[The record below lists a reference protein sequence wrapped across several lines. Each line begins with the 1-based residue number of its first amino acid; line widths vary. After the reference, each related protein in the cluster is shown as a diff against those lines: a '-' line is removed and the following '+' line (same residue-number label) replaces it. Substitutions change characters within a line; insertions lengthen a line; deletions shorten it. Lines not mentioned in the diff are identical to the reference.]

1 MNKRIQLLSLFFITL
16 FLFSCGDDF
25 DDKIITPQTESETV
39 TDADGNIYNT
49 IKIGDQTWMLEN
61 LKTTKF
67 NDGETITEYTFDT
80 HGSNWHNAGSEE
92 ALYQWA
98 LTDDLNNVYTEALPY
113 DYYGAMYNHY
123 AIESGKLAPTGWRI
137 PTQQDFITLENHIAI
152 NGVSGNEATALKT
165 TFGWLSSSG
174 NGTNLFGFNGLPNGY
189 VNAFG
194 GSTASEIICAW
205 ATINVNTISNTR
217 TSVNLFDENTILY
230 AEDAI
235 QIGHGI
241 RCIKE

>member
-1 MNKRIQLLSLFFITL
+1 MSKSIQFLSLFLITIL
-16 FLFSCGDDF
+16 LVSCGDDY
-25 DDKIITPQTESETV
+25 DDKVLTPRNETV
-39 TDADGNIYNT
+39 TDADGNIYET
-49 IKIGDQTWMLEN
+49 ITIGNQTWMKEN
-61 LKTTKF
+61 LKTTKY
-67 NDGETITEYTFDT
+67 NDGTLITEWVFGND
-80 HGSNWHNAGSEE
+80 WHNATDLT
-92 ALYQWA
+92 AYYQWA
-98 LTDDLNNVYTEALPY
+98 STDDLNNVYTETLPF

-137 PTQQDFITLENHIAI
+137 PTEQDFIELESFLNS
-152 NGVSGNEATALKT
+152 NGESGTEATALKT

-174 NGTNLFGFNGLPNGY
+174 NGTNSFGFNGLPNGY

-194 GSTASEIICAW
+194 GATASEIICAW
-205 ATINVNTISNTR
+205 ATTNVNTTTNTR
-217 TSVNLFDENTILY
+217 TTINLYDESTILY